1 MTALKQLDAQ
11 TAAQHCPTWQGSLRE
26 TPPSQPTRSRWKLG
40 AAVAVMRST
49 WNSNFWVFK
58 LGHRRRALYK
68 NCSLRVL
75 RGRTHFLFR
84 IWVSLCSAIF
94 LHILTSQSWAGT
106 CMPKSSRW
114 LHHGFHVRAAMYS
127 TCVYN
132 VFASVSVILNH
143 LFQHPKYGQQ
153 KTNVYIF
160 LFFFIS
166 SFLPFFLPS
175 FLSYYYRLYTH
186 SFMYLGV

>member
-94 LHILTSQSWAGT
+94 LHPRVELGRACQSLADGYI
-106 CMPKSSRW
+106 M
-114 LHHGFHVRAAMYS
+114 GFMY
-127 TCVYN
+127 V
-132 VFASVSVILNH
+132 
-143 LFQHPKYGQQ
+143 QQ
-153 KTNVYIF
+153 CTAHVYITYLHQCVSKPPF
-160 LFFFIS
+160 PTSGIWAAEDQCIFTVYIYIS
-166 SFLPFFLPS
+166 LFLPFFLSFFLS
-175 FLSYYYRLYTH
+175 FLL
-186 SFMYLGV
+186 L